1 MNVLIFLVFIFF
13 ILSILIL
20 GKSSFYV
27 ISGLFLSIGLFLLF
41 ILGLKIGLPIYWI
54 AIFYIV
60 INSLITLVFVNN
72 WNEKTKAALVSV
84 LLFIV
89 IVLIFMIPIV
99 KRLGISGFPPQE
111 LEELSALSLD
121 VPISFAELTVTV
133 ILIGVSG
140 ALIDGSMSIA
150 SATSEIFHRKSGN
163 LSFTDLFKSS
173 MNVVRSILNSSV
185 NTLLFAFISSSLAL
199 IFWYQDLGTPWF
211 VMINSQAFVSEVAVI
226 LLSSISVAL
235 ILPFSAAVTCRL
247 LIKKQAN
254 TD

>member
-111 LEELSALSLD
+111 LGELSALWFLS
-121 VPISFAELTVTV
+121 I
-133 ILIGVSG
+133 IG
-140 ALIDGSMSIA
+140 M
-150 SATSEIFHRKSGN
+150 K
-163 LSFTDLFKSS
+163 K
-173 MNVVRSILNSSV
+173 
-185 NTLLFAFISSSLAL
+185 
-199 IFWYQDLGTPWF
+199 PK
-211 VMINSQAFVSEVAVI
+211 
-226 LLSSISVAL
+226 
-235 ILPFSAAVTCRL
+235 LP
-247 LIKKQAN
+247 
-254 TD
+254 

>member
-99 KRLGISGFPPQE
+99 KR
-111 LEELSALSLD
+111 
-121 VPISFAELTVTV
+121 
-133 ILIGVSG
+133 
-140 ALIDGSMSIA
+140 
-150 SATSEIFHRKSGN
+150 
-163 LSFTDLFKSS
+163 
-173 MNVVRSILNSSV
+173 
-185 NTLLFAFISSSLAL
+185 
-199 IFWYQDLGTPWF
+199 
-211 VMINSQAFVSEVAVI
+211 
-226 LLSSISVAL
+226 
-235 ILPFSAAVTCRL
+235 
-247 LIKKQAN
+247 
-254 TD
+254 